1 MESLIQK
8 FGFTDPLECRSNP
21 DLLTPLNANSIRI
34 RIHDDCEQLSVP
46 KGFVSVGH
54 EVGL

>member
-1 MESLIQK
+1 LESLIQK